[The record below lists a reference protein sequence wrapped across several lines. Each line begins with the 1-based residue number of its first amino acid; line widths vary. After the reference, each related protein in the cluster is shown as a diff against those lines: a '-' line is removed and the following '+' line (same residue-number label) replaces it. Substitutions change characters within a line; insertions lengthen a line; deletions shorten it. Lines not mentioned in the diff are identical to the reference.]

1 MPQPLD
7 PAVEALLANTLR
19 LGRPCLTLRCASPS
33 ERERER
39 FAPATTSGVRPIKGV
54 SVSRT
59 PVRHP

>member
-7 PAVEALLANTLR
+7 PAVEALMANAPQPR
-19 LGRPCLTLRCASPS
+19 SPCLTLRCASPS
-33 ERERER
+33 ERER
-39 FAPATTSGVRPIKGV
+39 FASATTSGVRPIKGV